1 MFVSSVVSSATYGQ
15 YYLSGK
21 HHAKKTCHEITA
33 PSHRGR
39 SISNLHFADDI
50 DLMTRTSNQLP
61 DIINSLT
68 DNLTAHQT
76 EVMTDKSKVTV
87 NVNGYSD
94 VHERR
99 ASRGGEQL
107 EVLGS
112 LPDLQVN
119 YVA

>member
-1 MFVSSVVSSATYGQ
+1 MSPMASTI
-15 YYLSGK
+15 YLVNIMQ
-21 HHAKKTCHEITA
+21 KTFREITA

-39 SISNLHFADDI
+39 SISNLRFADDI

-61 DIINSLT
+61 DITNSLT

-76 EVMTDKSKVTV
+76 EARTDKSKVTV
-87 NVNGYSD
+87 NVDGYSD
-94 VHERR
+94 VLERR

-112 LPDLQVN
+112 LPDLQVI
-119 YVA
+119 YVV